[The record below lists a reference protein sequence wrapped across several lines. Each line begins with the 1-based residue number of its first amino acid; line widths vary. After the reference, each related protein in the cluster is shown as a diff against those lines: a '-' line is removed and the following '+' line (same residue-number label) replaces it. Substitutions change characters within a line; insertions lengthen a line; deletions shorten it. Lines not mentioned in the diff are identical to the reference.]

1 MRWSQQPTT
10 LPVLCGRLFSAVA
23 QLGSLEFR
31 LTISKIEAII
41 STMTKPRKVSQ
52 NQLNR
57 RKLVG
62 DIVRRFIPARAPLL
76 AETEWK
82 KESVACSKLISQY
95 SHEFLLT
102 MSPPPFKINSLYFF
116 LTSSGRKYINEEKT
130 RIQVMQSVSGR
141 NSSIENNT
149 PKFIQIPLNL
159 EPEQHTIVKKPKNKL
174 EFLND

>member
-1 MRWSQQPTT
+1 
-10 LPVLCGRLFSAVA
+10 
-23 QLGSLEFR
+23 
-31 LTISKIEAII
+31 
-41 STMTKPRKVSQ
+41 MTKPRKVSE
-52 NQLNR
+52 NQIAR

-62 DIVRRFIPARAPLL
+62 DIVRRFIPARAELL

-82 KESVACSKLISQY
+82 AESVAVSRLVKEYTS
-95 SHEFLLT
+95 EFLLT

-130 RIQVMQSVSGR
+130 RIQVMQSVSGG

-149 PKFIQIPLNL
+149 PKFIQLPLNL